1 METPGGRG
9 DVPHGARAASPR
21 PHVPV
26 SAPMPWIQVL
36 LIACGPLV
44 AFASMVNF
52 APILPIVREEFG
64 LSNSWAGIL
73 ASATLL
79 SHTILQLPGGQ
90 LTDHIGGKRALSLA
104 VTLVGVSLIA
114 SGLAPNFALL
124 LVARFILG
132 AGTGLTF
139 IAGIAF
145 IHSVV
150 PPEKRVIAQGVFGGA
165 GNLGV
170 LLVLLFSERIASLV
184 TWRGVFLVEGA
195 VTLAIATLL
204 WTRLE
209 SGESHSQRVQTSWG
223 ETLRQGPLYLLGMAH
238 MLTYG
243 IYVAVTSWAA
253 TFLYQTHGVGLEWAG
268 PLAATLSASAVVGR
282 VIGGAISV
290 NRERPVILVSCFG
303 TVLFTALFPLL
314 PGTVASLAALLILG
328 FFAAI
333 PFAAVFSYITRISE
347 EGTSGRGLSVINV
360 VGNIGA
366 FAFPPIIGYVL
377 DVTGSFAVGF
387 GLLAALGLALGL
399 VVATRL
405 PRTAVP
411 AA

>member
-9 DVPHGARAASPR
+9 DVPHGARAAPPR

-184 TWRGVFLVEGA
+184 TLRGVFLV
-195 VTLAIATLL
+195 
-204 WTRLE
+204 
-209 SGESHSQRVQTSWG
+209 
-223 ETLRQGPLYLLGMAH
+223 
-238 MLTYG
+238 
-243 IYVAVTSWAA
+243 
-253 TFLYQTHGVGLEWAG
+253 
-268 PLAATLSASAVVGR
+268 
-282 VIGGAISV
+282 
-290 NRERPVILVSCFG
+290 
-303 TVLFTALFPLL
+303 
-314 PGTVASLAALLILG
+314 
-328 FFAAI
+328 
-333 PFAAVFSYITRISE
+333 
-347 EGTSGRGLSVINV
+347 
-360 VGNIGA
+360 
-366 FAFPPIIGYVL
+366 
-377 DVTGSFAVGF
+377 
-387 GLLAALGLALGL
+387 
-399 VVATRL
+399 
-405 PRTAVP
+405 
-411 AA
+411 